1 MEFKN
6 LVCNGEAEHM
16 KSKDIKNKIVSDKKI
31 NESDEEKK
39 LTGLNDE
46 QVNIRIKE
54 GKVNYVPKAPART
67 FGQILRA
74 NLFTSFNAIN
84 VVLAVIIILA
94 GSPKNAIFVGVI
106 LVNTLI
112 GVAQELRAKD
122 ILEKLSV
129 ISMAQAKVLE
139 LLQLMY

>member
-1 MEFKN
+1 
-6 LVCNGEAEHM
+6 M

-94 GSPKNAIFVGVI
+94 GSPKNAI
-106 LVNTLI
+106 L
-112 GVAQELRAKD
+112 
-122 ILEKLSV
+122 
-129 ISMAQAKVLE
+129 
-139 LLQLMY
+139 